1 VITRFLL
8 LGATG
13 DMAGRHLLPALAES
27 AAAGTLPEG
36 LQVVGAAP
44 QDWDEAT
51 FRAHVATRLAEHAA
65 DVPAGVRDTLVAGL
79 RYRRV
84 DFDDPATA
92 TAAVAA
98 FDGEGPVAAYL
109 GLPPTAFPAALTALG
124 EAGLPTGSR
133 IAVEK
138 PFGADLVS
146 AGELDALLTKVTGG
160 MEEAAYRVDH
170 FLGMPGVQTLLALHA
185 PGSPLVPGWGA
196 ETVASVEVLWEETLG
211 LAGRSGFYD
220 RNGAIRDVL
229 QNHLLQSLT
238 LLVMEQPATDSEAD
252 LHAAKLAALRAV
264 RVTDPAAT
272 RRARYA
278 AGTLTSGDEVP
289 DYAADPEVD
298 PARGTETL
306 VELQLTVDTP
316 RWAGTRFLVRTG
328 KALSRDH
335 KGVLLTFRGT
345 APQVDPALAERVADD
360 QLWVTLDG
368 AVQADGDVDVH
379 APGERTAY
387 RQVLAD
393 VLSGGSRT
401 SVSSAE
407 TEAAWRVVDPVLRA
421 WAAGEVP
428 LETYPAGSGGPA

>member
-1 VITRFLL
+1 MITRFLL

-27 AAAGTLPEG
+27 AATGTLPEG

-44 QDWDEAT
+44 QDWDDAT
-51 FRAHVATRLAEHAA
+51 FRDHVASRLAEHAA
-65 DVPAGVRDTLVAGL
+65 DVPAGVRDALVAGL

-84 DFDDPATA
+84 DFAEPATVA
-92 TAAVAA
+92 AAVAA
-98 FDGEGPVAAYL
+98 FDEGPVAAYL
-109 GLPPTAFPAALTALG
+109 ALPPTAFPPALTALG
-124 EAGLPTGSR
+124 EAGLPAGSR

-138 PFGADLVS
+138 PFGADLTS
-146 AGELDALLTKVTGG
+146 AAELDALLTKVTGG
-160 MEEAAYRVDH
+160 VEEAAYRVDH

-196 ETVASVEVLWEETLG
+196 DTISSVEVLWEETLG

-238 LLVMEQPATDSEAD
+238 LLVMEQPATGSEAD
-252 LHAAKLAALRAV
+252 LHAAKLAALSAV
-264 RVTDPAAT
+264 RVPDPAAT
-272 RRARYA
+272 RRARYS
-278 AGTLTSGDEVP
+278 AGTLADGTAVP
-289 DYAADPEVD
+289 DYRVDPEVD
-298 PARGTETL
+298 PERGTETF
-306 VELQLTVDTP
+306 VELALTVDTP

-328 KALSRDH
+328 KALARDH

-345 APQVDPALAERVADD
+345 APQVDPALAERVAEDR
-360 QLWVTLDG
+360 LWVTLDG

-393 VLSGGSRT
+393 VLAGGSRT

-407 TEAAWRVVDPVLRA
+407 TEQAWRVVDPVLSA

-428 LETYPAGSGGPA
+428 LEEYPAGSGGPA

>member
-27 AAAGTLPEG
+27 AAAGTLPAG

-44 QDWDEAT
+44 QDWDDAT
-51 FRAHVATRLAEHAA
+51 FREHVAARLAAHAA
-65 DVPAGVRDTLVAGL
+65 DVPADVRDALVAGL

-84 DFDDPATA
+84 DFADPATVA
-92 TAAVAA
+92 AAVAA
-98 FDGEGPVAAYL
+98 FDEGPVAAYL
-109 GLPPTAFPAALTALG
+109 ALPPTAFPPALTALG
-124 EAGLPTGSR
+124 EADLPAGSR

-138 PFGADLVS
+138 PFGADLAS
-146 AGELDALLTKVTGG
+146 ATELDALLTKVTGG
-160 MEEAAYRVDH
+160 VEEAAYRVDH

-185 PGSPLVPGWGA
+185 PGSPLVGGWGA
-196 ETVASVEVLWEETLG
+196 ETVSSVEVLWEETLG

-278 AGTLTSGDEVP
+278 AGTLADGTAVP

-298 PARGTETL
+298 PDRGTETF
-306 VELQLTVDTP
+306 VELRLTVDTP
-316 RWAGTRFLVRTG
+316 RWAGTPVLVRTG
-328 KALSRDH
+328 KALARDH
-335 KGVLLTFRGT
+335 KGVLLTFRGS
-345 APQVDPALAERVADD
+345 APQVDPALAERVAED

-407 TEAAWRVVDPVLRA
+407 TEQAWRVVDPVLRA

-428 LETYPAGSGGPA
+428 LATYPAGSGGPA

>member
-1 VITRFLL
+1 MITSFLL

-13 DMAGRHLLPALAES
+13 DMAGRHLLPAIAES

-36 LQVVGAAP
+36 LRVVGAAP
-44 QDWDEAT
+44 QDWDDET
-51 FRAHVATRLAEHAA
+51 FRQHVATRLAEHAA
-65 DVPAGVRDTLVAGL
+65 DVPAEVRSALVAGL

-84 DFDDPATA
+84 DLDDPATVA
-92 TAAVAA
+92 AAVAA
-98 FDGEGPVAAYL
+98 FDGDPVAAYL
-109 GLPPTAFPAALTALG
+109 ALPPTAFPAALTALG
-124 EAGLPTGSR
+124 EAGLPAGSR

-138 PFGADLVS
+138 PFGADLAS
-146 AGELDALLTKVTGG
+146 AAQLDALLTKVTGG
-160 MEEAAYRVDH
+160 VEEAAYRVDH
-170 FLGMPGVQTLLALHA
+170 FLGMPGVQALLALHS
-185 PGSPLVPGWGA
+185 PGSPLVPGWGS
-196 ETVASVEVLWEETLG
+196 ETVSSVEVLWEESLG

-252 LHAAKLAALRAV
+252 LHAAKLAALRAI
-264 RVTDPAAT
+264 RVPDPAAT
-272 RRARYA
+272 RRARYS
-278 AGTLTSGDEVP
+278 AGTLADGTPVP
-289 DYAADPEVD
+289 DYSADPEVD

-306 VELQLTVDTP
+306 VELPLVVDTP

-328 KALSRDH
+328 KALARDH
-335 KGVLLTFRGT
+335 KGVVLTFRGT
-345 APQVDPALAERVADD
+345 APQVDPALAERLADD
-360 QLWVTLDG
+360 RLWVTLDG
-368 AVQADGDVDVH
+368 AVDAGADVSVH

-407 TEAAWRVVDPVLRA
+407 TEQAWRVVDPVLTA

-428 LETYPAGSGGPA
+428 LEEYPAGSGGPS

>member
-1 VITRFLL
+1 M

-27 AAAGTLPEG
+27 AAAGTLPTD

-44 QDWDEAT
+44 QDWDDDT
-51 FRAHVATRLAEHAA
+51 FREHVAARLAEHAA
-65 DVPAGVRDTLVAGL
+65 DVPAEVRDALVAGL

-84 DFDDPATA
+84 DFAEPATV
-92 TAAVAA
+92 AAAIAA
-98 FDGEGPVAAYL
+98 FDEGPVAAYL
-109 GLPPTAFPAALTALG
+109 ALPPTAFPSALTALG
-124 EAGLPTGSR
+124 EAGLPAGSR

-138 PFGADLVS
+138 PFGADLAS
-146 AGELDALLTKVTGG
+146 AAELDALLIKVTGG
-160 MEEAAYRVDH
+160 VEKAAYRVDH
-170 FLGMPGVQTLLALHA
+170 FLGMPGVQALLALHS
-185 PGSPLVPGWGA
+185 PGSPLVDGWGS
-196 ETVASVEVLWEETLG
+196 ETVSSVEVLWEESLG

-238 LLVMEQPATDSEAD
+238 LLVMEQPASDSEAD
-252 LHAAKLAALRAV
+252 LHAAKLTALQAV
-264 RVTDPAAT
+264 QVLDPRGT
-272 RRARYA
+272 RRARYS
-278 AGTLTSGDEVP
+278 AGTLVDGTQVP

-298 PARGTETL
+298 PARRTETY
-306 VELQLTVDTP
+306 VELELAVDTP

-328 KALSRDH
+328 KAMARDH
-335 KGVLLTFRGT
+335 KGVALRFRGT

-360 QLWVTLDG
+360 RLWVTLDG
-368 AVQADGDVDVH
+368 AVDAGADVSVH

-407 TEAAWRVVDPVLRA
+407 TEQAWRVVDPVLTA

-428 LETYPAGSGGPA
+428 LQEYPAGSGGPS

>member
-27 AAAGTLPEG
+27 AAAGSLPEG

-44 QDWDEAT
+44 QDWDDAT

-65 DVPAGVRDTLVAGL
+65 DVPAGVRDALVAGL

-84 DFDDPATA
+84 DFADPATVA
-92 TAAVAA
+92 AAVAA
-98 FDGEGPVAAYL
+98 FDEGQVAAYL
-109 GLPPTAFPAALTALG
+109 GLPPTAFPAALSALG
-124 EAGLPTGSR
+124 AAGLPPGSR

-138 PFGADLVS
+138 PFGADLAS
-146 AGELDALLTKVTGG
+146 AAELDQLLTGVTGG
-160 MEEAAYRVDH
+160 VDEAAYRVDH

-185 PGSPLVPGWGA
+185 PGSPLVPGWGSA
-196 ETVASVEVLWEETLG
+196 TVSSVEVLWEETLG

-252 LHAAKLAALRAV
+252 LHAAKLAALHAV
-264 RVTDPAAT
+264 RVPDPAAT
-272 RRARYA
+272 RRARYS
-278 AGTLTSGDEVP
+278 AGTLTDGTQVP

-298 PARGTETL
+298 PARGTETF
-306 VELQLTVDTP
+306 VELPLAVDTP

-328 KALSRDH
+328 KALARDH

-345 APQVDPALAERVADD
+345 APQVDPALAERAADD

-407 TEAAWRVVDPVLRA
+407 TEQAWRVVEPVLTA
-421 WAAGEVP
+421 WASGEVP

>member
-1 VITRFLL
+1 MITRFLL

-13 DMAGRHLLPALAES
+13 DMAGRHLLPAIAES

-44 QDWDEAT
+44 QDWDDEQ
-51 FRAHVATRLAEHAA
+51 FREHVAARLAEHAA
-65 DVPAGVRDTLVAGL
+65 DVPAGVRDALVAGL
-79 RYRRV
+79 RYRSV
-84 DFDDPATA
+84 DLTDPATVA
-92 TAAVAA
+92 AAVAA
-98 FDGEGPVAAYL
+98 FDDGPVAAYL
-109 GLPPTAFPAALTALG
+109 ALPPTAFPAALTALG
-124 EAGLPTGSR
+124 EAGLPAGSR

-138 PFGADLVS
+138 PFGADLAS
-146 AGELDALLTKVTGG
+146 AAELDALLTKVTGG
-160 MEEAAYRVDH
+160 ADEAAYRVDH
-170 FLGMPGVQTLLALHA
+170 FLGMPGVQALLAVHA
-185 PGSPLVPGWGA
+185 PGSPLVPGWGS
-196 ETVASVEVLWEETLG
+196 ETVSSVEVLWEETLG

-278 AGTLTSGDEVP
+278 AGTLATGDQVP

-298 PARGTETL
+298 PDRGTETF

-328 KALSRDH
+328 KALARDH

-345 APQVDPALAERVADD
+345 APQVDAGLAERVADD

-407 TEAAWRVVDPVLRA
+407 TEQAWRVVDPVLTA

>member
-1 VITRFLL
+1 MITRFLL

-27 AAAGTLPEG
+27 AAAGTLPDG

-44 QDWDEAT
+44 QDWDDDA
-51 FRAHVATRLAEHAA
+51 FRQHVATRLTEHAA
-65 DVPAGVRDTLVAGL
+65 DVPAEVRDALVAGL
-79 RYRRV
+79 RYRQV
-84 DFDDPATA
+84 DFTAPATVA
-92 TAAVAA
+92 AAVAA
-98 FDGEGPVAAYL
+98 FDGAGPVAAYL
-109 GLPPTAFPAALTALG
+109 ALPPTAFPPALTALG
-124 EAGLPTGSR
+124 EAGLPAGSR

-138 PFGADLVS
+138 PFGADLAS
-146 AGELDALLTKVTGG
+146 AAELDALLTKVTGG
-160 MEEAAYRVDH
+160 VEEAAYRVDH
-170 FLGMPGVQTLLALHA
+170 FLGMPGVQALLALHA
-185 PGSPLVPGWGA
+185 PGSPLVPGWGS
-196 ETVASVEVLWEETLG
+196 ETVSSVEVLWQESLG

-238 LLVMEQPATDSEAD
+238 LLVMEQPASDSEAD

-264 RVTDPAAT
+264 RVVGPATT
-272 RRARYA
+272 RRARYS
-278 AGTLTSGDEVP
+278 AGTLADGTQVP

-298 PARGTETL
+298 PARGTETF
-306 VELQLTVDTP
+306 VELELVVDTP

-328 KALSRDH
+328 KALARDH
-335 KGVLLTFRGT
+335 KGVVLTFRGT
-345 APQVDPALAERVADD
+345 APQVDPALAERPADD
-360 QLWVTLDG
+360 RLWVTLDG
-368 AVQADGDVDVH
+368 AVDAGADVSVH

-407 TEAAWRVVDPVLRA
+407 TEQAWRVVDPVLTA

-428 LETYPAGSGGPA
+428 LQEYPAGSEGPA